1 MGIFVYINKKPA
13 LMNRGKTIILVGIIM
28 TASGLV
34 AFYSIQPSLSLDEE
48 FRMIKHTGTFV
59 GLMGIG
65 VTIAGI
71 LLYIINR
78 NQVPESQTMQ

>member
-1 MGIFVYINKKPA
+1 
-13 LMNRGKTIILVGIIM
+13 MNRGKAIILAGIIM

-34 AFYSIQPSLSLDEE
+34 AFYSIQPGLSTDEG
-48 FRMIKHTGTFV
+48 FRMIKHAGTFV

-71 LLYIINR
+71 LLHLINR

>member
-1 MGIFVYINKKPA
+1 
-13 LMNRGKTIILVGIIM
+13 MNIGKVIILVGIIM

-34 AFYSIQPSLSLDEE
+34 AFYSIQPGLSLDEE
-48 FRMIKHTGTFV
+48 FRKIKHAGTFV

-71 LLYIINR
+71 LLHIINR
-78 NQVPESQTMQ
+78 SQVPESQTTQ